1 MVAALSI
8 TFFAFQNL
16 NISGNLIETEFEK
29 RSCFNEKQ
37 IRRRKTQK
45 KCLVT
50 GPFNIQISP
59 YFE

>member
-1 MVAALSI
+1 MVPALSV
-8 TFFAFQNL
+8 TFFCVSEFEYL
-16 NISGNLIETEFEK
+16 REFETEFEK
-29 RSCFNEKQ
+29 RSCLNERQ

-50 GPFNIQISP
+50 GPFNIQILP